1 MFKDKIERIIQ
12 GLDDVIEI
20 SKKDA
25 TILIYGDSKSRIF
38 NNGQD
43 KLNSSIGTYKSSY
56 KSFRKKKGLQT
67 QYVDLKVTGE
77 LQKSITYDADSIFFK
92 NDYGKKISGYN
103 EKHFK
108 KRIFAPSESEAD
120 IFINEL
126 DKNLSKLWKS

>member
-1 MFKDKIERIIQ
+1 MTFP
-12 GLDDVIEI
+12 
-20 SKKDA
+20 S
-25 TILIYGDSKSRIF
+25 
-38 NNGQD
+38 
-43 KLNSSIGTYKSSY
+43 YKSSY

-67 QYVDLKVTGE
+67 QYVDEKVTGE